1 MTCRT
6 LTRPHAFYSCATPHR
21 AISLSEARRVRTLEL
36 PRMMT
41 PSIWTKAL
49 LPAIRR
55 DPARMAIRPTLRP
68 FELRRSRGSEGSLV
82 RRELGIGAIAEYS
95 VSELLDRSR
104 YLYGSYEYVYTSA
117 FIGQITPGSVVIDVG
132 ANIGEYTLLAA
143 QSTGPRGRVLAVE
156 PNRALHGR
164 ISRHLRLNRL
174 SNVELV
180 PVALGSSEG
189 EAILTVPAGGSA
201 LGTLREDNDASPSTR
216 QKVPV
221 RRLDDVLPKHDR
233 RRLSAIKVDVEGW
246 ELEVFLGARDT
257 LAEGKPVLLYECGAE
272 QFEQRHGQFNTPSMT
287 FIEELGYKNHT
298 ISMDRH
304 GRWRLRGI
312 ESGHDPREDREPW
325 SVLMTVAIHPDSH
338 HDVKMAGQSQLQRCG
353 VFEML
358 APGS

>member
-1 MTCRT
+1 MTAVPGGVPHESGRQQAPDARRRRD
-6 LTRPHAFYSCATPHR
+6 RPDVRGHR
-21 AISLSEARRVRTLEL
+21 AATSGSPPIGPSPAATCSRRR
-36 PRMMT
+36 PGT
-41 PSIWTKAL
+41 PSSRTSTTTASSTCSC
-49 LPAIRR
+49 PRATSRR
-55 DPARMAIRPTLRP
+55 TRLRHARSEQPVARP
-68 FELRRSRGSEGSLV
+68 G
-82 RRELGIGAIAEYS
+82 
-95 VSELLDRSR
+95 
-104 YLYGSYEYVYTSA
+104 
-117 FIGQITPGSVVIDVG
+117 
-132 ANIGEYTLLAA
+132 
-143 QSTGPRGRVLAVE
+143 GPQGRVLAVE
-156 PNRALHGR
+156 PNRALHAR
-164 ISRHLRLNRL
+164 ISRHVRLNRL

-216 QKVPV
+216 RKVPV

-338 HDVKMAGQSQLQRCG
+338 HDVKMAGQSQLRRCG

-358 APGS
+358 APGP